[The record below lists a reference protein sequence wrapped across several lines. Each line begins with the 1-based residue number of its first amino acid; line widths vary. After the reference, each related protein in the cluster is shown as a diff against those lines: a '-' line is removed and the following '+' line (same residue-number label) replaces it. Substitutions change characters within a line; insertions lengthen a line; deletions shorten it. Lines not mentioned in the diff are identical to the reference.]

1 MKGEK
6 EFIKKWDALLNIA
19 RKAETGGRGV
29 DESSPE
35 VFIPFVETFK
45 QYAPPEEYPRIL
57 DIGAGCGAETKVLM
71 DAGYDVVGITFG
83 EDNIRAEIYI
93 YYGKARNTA
102 KKLGV
107 SYKDYLLRLFVH
119 GICHLLGYKHG
130 TDQEAQE
137 MEEVE
142 KKLLRPY
149 LKKRTL
155 SQMFE

>member
-1 MKGEK
+1 MKLILNVSRNVSG
-6 EFIKKWDALLNIA
+6 IHALKKLEPAMRMIASKVNDGDQVIGLNLVG
-19 RKAETGGRGV
+19 RKKITELNRLYKGRRGSAEILTFDFGDD
-29 DESSPE
+29 DE
-35 VFIPFVETFK
+35 
-45 QYAPPEEYPRIL
+45 
-57 DIGAGCGAETKVLM
+57 
-71 DAGYDVVGITFG
+71 TFG

-119 GICHLLGYKHG
+119 GICHILGYKHG